1 MIPFKSGLLFLLTC
15 LAASLATLGW
25 SDSASAFTGR
35 ISIQEGGVMRAALI
49 VQHERLKKSRRA
61 VVIVL
66 HGGKGYGPRLRHNF
80 QLEDII
86 RSSSPVMVYP
96 NALGGNWNAT
106 ASELGKHDSQF
117 IQDIVAK
124 LIADGIADRHR
135 IFIVGTSSGGLM
147 ALRLVCEHSPL
158 FAGAAILIASLPA
171 DLAQSCQPAHPLPFL
186 LIAGTADPMIP
197 YRGGNADLSD
207 TKAPL
212 LSVEDTMAIFARAA
226 QCGTTKTVTPF
237 PRRDPKAET
246 QAYLE
251 KFNDCK
257 VPIELVRVEGG
268 GHTVPG
274 GWKGGERGKTV
285 GATNNDFDSALLIWE
300 LFHKARG

>member
-1 MIPFKSGLLFLLTC
+1 MISLKSRLLFLLAC
-15 LAASLATLGW
+15 FAASLASAGW
-25 SDSASAFTGR
+25 SDPAFAFTGR
-35 ISIQEGGVMRAALI
+35 ISIDEGGVMRTALI

-66 HGGKGYGPRLRHNF
+66 HGGKGYGPRIKRNLGF
-80 QLEDII
+80 EDVI

-106 ASELGKHDSQF
+106 SSELGKRDSQF
-117 IQDIVAK
+117 IQDVVAK

-147 ALRLVCEHSPL
+147 ALRLVCEHSTL

-171 DLAQSCQPAHPLPFL
+171 DLAQSCQPARPLPFL

-197 YRGGNADLSD
+197 YGGGNADLPD
-207 TKAPL
+207 TKVAL

-274 GWKGGERGKTV
+274 RWKGGERGKTV
-285 GATNNDFDSALLIWE
+285 GATNNDFDSTLLIWE